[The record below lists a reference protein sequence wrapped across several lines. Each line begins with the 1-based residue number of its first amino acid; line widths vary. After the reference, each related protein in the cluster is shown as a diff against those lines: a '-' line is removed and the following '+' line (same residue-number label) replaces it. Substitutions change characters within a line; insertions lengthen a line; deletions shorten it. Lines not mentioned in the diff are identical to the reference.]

1 MDEKIGTRIYTNT
14 QMSEGEDESLSVD
27 LVHFLAVS
35 GGPGPRVSCFRW
47 TSSMCWLFLVDL
59 IPVLA
64 VSDGPGPRVSCFR
77 WTWTTCQLFPVT
89 WTTCELYQLNISQG

>member
-1 MDEKIGTRIYTNT
+1 MDEKIGTHIYTNT
-14 QMSEGEDESLSVD
+14 QMSEGEDESLPVD

-47 TSSMCWLFLVDL
+47 TSSMCWLFLVEL

-64 VSDGPGPRVSCFR
+64 VSG
-77 WTWTTCQLFPVT
+77 
-89 WTTCELYQLNISQG
+89 